1 MGQVGARPQ
10 NEVADKLIDNEGAK
24 GRETRPSGSGNS
36 PKVTLS
42 TSHPPRDDDGQRE
55 HDDANLGIQAQWPLR
70 PGGALLDSIDPLK
83 QPPIHVSP
91 LRSRRDLCPHSDRFL
106 LRCLRLPAGLLRPLG
121 SRPASHALPP
131 ETHGGSKTRHIVSTG
146 PDTNHTRE
154 PVRPEIEP
162 GDAWRRRCRH
172 STPGAGARERRTG
185 ARLYGV

>member
-10 NEVADKLIDNEGAK
+10 NEVADKLIDNEGAQ

-36 PKVTLS
+36 PRVTLS

-70 PGGALLDSIDPLK
+70 PGGALLDSIDPVK

-91 LRSRRDLCPHSDRFL
+91 LRSRRDLCPHSDRSL

-121 SRPASHALPP
+121 SRPAS
-131 ETHGGSKTRHIVSTG
+131 TRCVPRRTAAASGCHIASTRL
-146 PDTNHTRE
+146 DTNTYARASA
-154 PVRPEIEP
+154 P
-162 GDAWRRRCRH
+162 GDTARRCRRGRRQRLSH
-172 STPGAGARERRTG
+172 SR
-185 ARLYGV
+185 